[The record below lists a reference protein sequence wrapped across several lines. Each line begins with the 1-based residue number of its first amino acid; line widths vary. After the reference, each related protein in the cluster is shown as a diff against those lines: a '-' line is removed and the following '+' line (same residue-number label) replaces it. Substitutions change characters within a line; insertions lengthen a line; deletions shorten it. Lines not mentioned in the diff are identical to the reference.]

1 MPKIVAIGGG
11 ELRNLDTLLIDKEI
25 VKLTGKKHP
34 RALFIPT
41 GSGDSEGYWQ
51 TFQKVYG
58 KKLGCRTDVLYLV
71 KENPSRREIDE
82 KIFSSDL
89 IYVGGGNT
97 LRLLKKWRE
106 KGMDEILKKAYEKNI
121 VLSGLS
127 AGAIC
132 WFNYGTSDSIKYKRH
147 PKKLVKLECLGLID
161 AVLSPHHIRE
171 PHRKTE
177 LIKVMKRTSGVGI
190 ALDDNCAM
198 EIIDGKYR
206 MICSRKN
213 AGAHRCYYLKGRLHY
228 ELIKIKKGFEPLT
241 ELIKPKPF

>member
-11 ELRNLDTLLIDKEI
+11 ELKDLDTLLIDKEI

-34 RALFIPT
+34 KALFIPT
-41 GSGDSEGYWQ
+41 GSGDAEGYWQ

-58 KKLGCRTDVLYLV
+58 KKLGCRTDVLYLIR
-71 KENPSRREIDE
+71 ENPSKREIGE

-106 KGMDEILKKAYEKNI
+106 KGLDKMLKKAYEKDI

-132 WFNYGTSDSIKYKRH
+132 WFNYGTSDSFKYKRH
-147 PKKLVKLECLGLID
+147 PKKLSKLKCLGLIHS
-161 AVLSPHHIRE
+161 VLSPHHIRE
-171 PHRKTE
+171 PHRKKE
-177 LIKVMKRTSGVGI
+177 LIRVMKRTSGVGI
-190 ALDDNCAM
+190 ALDDNCAI
-198 EIIDGKYR
+198 EIIDGEYR
-206 MICSRKN
+206 MVCSRKN
-213 AGAHRCYYLKGRLHY
+213 AGANRCYYKGGKLHY
-228 ELIKIKKGFEPLT
+228 EPIEVKKEFELVA
-241 ELIKPKPF
+241 ELIGK